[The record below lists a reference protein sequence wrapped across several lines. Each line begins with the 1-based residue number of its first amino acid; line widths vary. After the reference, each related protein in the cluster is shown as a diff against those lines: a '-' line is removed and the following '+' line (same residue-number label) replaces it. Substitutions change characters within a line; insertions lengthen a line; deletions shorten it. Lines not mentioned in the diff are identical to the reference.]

1 MTRHLENILLA
12 LSALRANVLQSILTT
27 LGIIVG
33 VASVIT
39 VVSVMQGF
47 SSSIT
52 SQFESMGTNT
62 LVVEPYVSFKDRI
75 AGRRAKLTYKDYE
88 AISESVE
95 GIDIIVPVIYQA
107 PGTLKYKGEQ
117 SNLQFYMGTVSDY
130 ADLNNHYPENGRFL
144 IPSDNTYRRKT
155 IILGSDIRKD
165 LDLPDEPAGEYV
177 ELNSQWYK
185 VIGEMEAQD
194 SFLGFSRN
202 KMVIMPFQTAVGLL
216 RERASENMQFMVKT
230 NSIDEQDRVK
240 EQIARLLRKRHK
252 LVDGER
258 DDFEINSSD
267 QMKKQF
273 ETVLDGVTYVV
284 AAIVGVSLLV
294 GGIGIM
300 NIMLV
305 SVTER
310 TREIGICKALGAT
323 RADIMVQFLAE
334 AVILCLLGGII
345 GIAIGYGLGAL
356 VGVIVPGIP
365 EVVVP
370 FWAIA
375 LSLSFS
381 SLTGVV
387 FGIAPASKAANLD
400 PIIALHYE

>member
-1 MTRHLENILLA
+1 MNRHFENLALA
-12 LSALRANVLQSILTT
+12 LSALRANLMQSILTT

-52 SQFESMGTNT
+52 GQFENMGSNT
-62 LVVEPYVSFKDRI
+62 LVVEPHVPFRERI
-75 AGRRAKLTYKDYE
+75 SGVRAKLTYEDFE
-88 AISESVE
+88 AISRRVDDIE
-95 GIDIIVPVIYQA
+95 IIVPVIYQM
-107 PGTLKYKGEQ
+107 PGTLKYRGEQ
-117 SNLQFYMGTVSDY
+117 ASLQFFMGTVSAY
-130 ADLNNHYPENGRFL
+130 AELNNHFPENGRFL
-144 IPSDNTYRRKT
+144 IPSDDTYRRKV
-155 IILGSDIRKD
+155 IVLGSDIRKD
-165 LDLPDEPAGEYV
+165 LNLPAEPAGEYV

-185 VIGEMEAQD
+185 VVGEMEAQD

-216 RERASENMQFMVKT
+216 REKASEKMQFMIRVH
-230 NSIDEQDRVK
+230 NIDDQDRVK
-240 EQIARLLRKRHK
+240 EQIKRLLRKRHNI
-252 LVDGER
+252 GPNER
-258 DDFEINSSD
+258 DDFKINSSD
-267 QMKKQF
+267 QMREQF
-273 ETVLDGVTYVV
+273 ETVLDGVTFVV

-323 RADIMVQFLAE
+323 RNDILVQFLAE
-334 AVILCLLGGII
+334 AIILCLLGGLI
-345 GIAIGYGLGAL
+345 GIGIGYGLGAVVEL
-356 VGVIVPGIP
+356 AIPGIP
-365 EVVVP
+365 AVVVP
-370 FWAIA
+370 FWAVA
-375 LSLSFS
+375 LSLGFS
-381 SLTGVV
+381 SLIGIV